1 MCRRTTCAE
10 KNRFIGL
17 IGPNGCGKTTIL
29 RHIYRALPVE
39 QNHVFIRGQDI
50 ETMSF
55 RAAAREVTVMRQEN
69 SSDFDYSILEM
80 VLMGRSPHRR
90 LYERDTKE
98 DVKIAC
104 SALAFMGMEDRA
116 NQSFATLSGGEKQ
129 RVLIARSLAQEADIL
144 VLDEPTNHLDVYYQ
158 WRLMEIISG
167 LQKTVIAVFHELNL
181 ACAFCD
187 VLYVLNEGCIVKKG
201 APEAVITKE
210 LLKDVFKVRAE
221 VLMQNNGCP
230 YILYQG
236 SNR

>member
-1 MCRRTTCAE
+1 
-10 KNRFIGL
+10 
-17 IGPNGCGKTTIL
+17 
-29 RHIYRALPVE
+29 
-39 QNHVFIRGQDI
+39 
-50 ETMSF
+50 
-55 RAAAREVTVMRQEN
+55 MRQEN

-90 LYERDTKE
+90 FYERDTKE

-187 VLYVLNEGCIVKKG
+187 VLYVLNEVCIVKKG